1 MCRVRSIH
9 LPDVIFTLAVQWLY
23 LSAARAYHRFVMSA
37 MAIRWPVSGCR
48 VRVMKLLEFVELL
61 ELKLNEP
68 NEPEKPKVPA
78 VSNIMI

>member
-1 MCRVRSIH
+1 
-9 LPDVIFTLAVQWLY
+9 
-23 LSAARAYHRFVMSA
+23 MSA
-37 MAIRWPVSGCR
+37 MAIRWPVSECR

-68 NEPEKPKVPA
+68 NEPEKSKVPA